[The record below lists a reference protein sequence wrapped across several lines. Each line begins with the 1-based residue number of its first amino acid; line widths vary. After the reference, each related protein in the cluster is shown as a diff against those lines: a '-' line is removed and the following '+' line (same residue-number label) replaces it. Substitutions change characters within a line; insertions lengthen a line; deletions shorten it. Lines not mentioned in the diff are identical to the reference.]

1 MNLLKDKNL
10 CNPHAFM
17 RHKKLPT
24 NSVTHP
30 GIMALKP
37 DVVWVGCP
45 DPSCKTEIAIKKCEQ
60 FEYNVQKELHAKFPS
75 IVPNVYDGVRCFD
88 GFYMYSEYLPEGT
101 LKQNKK
107 AELVLKTLLALK
119 KIRAKFP
126 NFRHNDLHVDNV
138 LVKGNSAYIYDFGF
152 ANFSSIGKNPVLS
165 DEVLKKDYGIFPGN
179 HPMYDVH
186 FFINSVSAD
195 MPLKFKK
202 AALSVFPKEYIGE
215 NSPVVKNWRMRPDAR
230 HKNLPTMDQVIA
242 AFSSLVTS
250 NKNMKPLFPKLR
262 TLNLSSPAPKKK
274 SPMKKRAA
282 ASPAVKFSLANKRKV
297 TNRKAEL
304 LRRGNFNNDV
314 QAELQAIRNITK
326 LKKAGLLTPSPSPVK
341 GTMGAGGGFG
351 PSASRK
357 SSNSPSPVLVFTT
370 TPQRRPRINGKLC
383 TSYKKDELMRVLRRM
398 GHRVSKDDTMK
409 QMCAKLRPPTRG
421 AALLAE
427 AAKTATRP
435 TVNAVVDVRKKTYA
449 KHLKKNLYR
458 LAKNVGLKAT
468 LKDKKQEVIN
478 RLYGKLNRNINA
490 VIGGTKNKSTLTA
503 RHVAERLAKN
513 YGWKD
518 DRHVERLRILKIY
531 ANK

>member
-1 MNLLKDKNL
+1 
-10 CNPHAFM
+10 M
-17 RHKKLPT
+17 RHRKLPT

-30 GIMALKP
+30 GLMALKAG
-37 DVVWVGCP
+37 VAWVGCP
-45 DPSCKTEIAIKKCEQ
+45 DEKCKTEIAIKKCEQ
-60 FEYNVQKELHAKFPS
+60 FEYEIQKAAQENFPS
-75 IVPNVYDGVRCFD
+75 IVPKVYDGVRCFD
-88 GFYMYSEYLPEGT
+88 GFYMYSEYMPEGT

-107 AELVLKTLLALK
+107 PELVLKTLMALK

-126 NFRHNDLHVDNV
+126 EFRHNDLHVDNV
-138 LVKGNSAYIYDFGF
+138 LVKGDRPYIYDFGF
-152 ANFSSIGKNPVLS
+152 ANWPRFGTNPIT
-165 DEVLKKDYGIFPGN
+165 KDQILMKDFGIFPGN

-186 FFINSVSAD
+186 FFVNSVSAD
-195 MPLKFKK
+195 FPEKFKK
-202 AALSVFPKEYIGE
+202 VALSVFPKEYIGE
-215 NSPVVKNWRMRPDAR
+215 NSPVVKNWRLRWDVT
-230 HKNLPTMDQVIA
+230 HKDLPTMDQVIA
-242 AFSSLVTS
+242 AFSSLG
-250 NKNMKPLFPKLR
+250 NKKNMKPLFPKLR
-262 TLNLSSPAPKKK
+262 TMNLSSPAPKKK
-274 SPMKKRAA
+274 KSPAAKKKAS

-297 TNRKAEL
+297 SNRKAEL
-304 LRRGNFNNDV
+304 LRRGNFNNNV

-341 GTMGAGGGFG
+341 GGGVMGAGGGFA

-357 SSNSPSPVLVFTT
+357 SNSPSPVLVFTT

-383 TSYKKDELMRVLRRM
+383 TSYKKEELMRVLRRM
-398 GHRVSKDDTMK
+398 GHRVTKDDTMK

-421 AALLAE
+421 AALLGE
-427 AAKTATRP
+427 AAKATRP

-449 KHLKKNLYR
+449 KYLKKNLYR

-468 LKDKKQEVIN
+468 PKDKKQDLVN
-478 RLYGKLNRNINA
+478 RLYGKLNRNVNA

-503 RHVAERLAKN
+503 RHVAETLAKH